1 MTWVSNTGQDYPT
14 VNIDINYEE
23 LMRYDIEITG
33 VFSEIDLVDLIENI
47 LSQAERQRTMI
58 NRKITVE

>member
-1 MTWVSNTGQDYPT
+1 
-14 VNIDINYEE
+14 
-23 LMRYDIEITG
+23 MRYDIEITG